1 MDPLRCTARRAT
13 ISHGSTWLWRN
24 RSSRRVTPRPASSS
38 SLTPMKSLEKVT
50 NISFSA
56 TLKSDVFQCNVRG
69 SGRRME
75 GKQKEWKGR
84 HDYRYGME
92 GVTVRGRGNESQRP
106 CGAWWLIGRVD
117 AYRPKGRGFESRSS
131 HHIGQV
137 LHSPLPVALRRETS
151 TQYPC
156 CIGSASE

>member
-1 MDPLRCTARRAT
+1 MVFGCYYSIVIVIRCYLMVFWLPHWFFCFVAL
-13 ISHGSTWLWRN
+13 GSSVRIILCQCVKCTKCVN
-24 RSSRRVTPRPASSS
+24 NNNN
-38 SLTPMKSLEKVT
+38 KK
-50 NISFSA
+50 
-56 TLKSDVFQCNVRG
+56 KCNVRG

-92 GVTVRGRGNESQRP
+92 GVMVRGRGNESQRP

-117 AYRPKGRGFESRSS
+117 AYHPKSRGFESRSS

-137 LHSPLPVALRRETS
+137 FHSQLPVALRRETS